1 MLDPPLV
8 SAFHSGFEAED
19 STDSGHNIKPNDW
32 KLGQMVSHFMRLVNL
47 DSLQDLNH
55 LEALYTLS
63 REPATSNSGDE
74 KKDNNGLLSM
84 LVTRAMTEDAL
95 ALAAELA
102 TDDEPESEVRRREK
116 EYFDA
121 VGVKRLTIARKLSV
135 AAKINPLFVADRRL
149 WAWVDGLIE

>member
-1 MLDPPLV
+1 
-8 SAFHSGFEAED
+8 
-19 STDSGHNIKPNDW
+19 
-32 KLGQMVSHFMRLVNL
+32 
-47 DSLQDLNH
+47 
-55 LEALYTLS
+55 
-63 REPATSNSGDE
+63 
-74 KKDNNGLLSM
+74 M